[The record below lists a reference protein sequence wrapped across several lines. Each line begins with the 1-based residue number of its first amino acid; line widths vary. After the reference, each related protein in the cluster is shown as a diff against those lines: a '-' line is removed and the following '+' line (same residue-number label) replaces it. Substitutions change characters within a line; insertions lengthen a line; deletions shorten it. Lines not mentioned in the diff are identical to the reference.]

1 MNTVNLIGNLT
12 REWDIESTRN
22 GKLVAKN
29 SIAVRKSKDA
39 TVFIPIQAWMGTATL
54 LAEHTDKG
62 DKIGIMGYLDVNE
75 YEKDGRKNYFTYVV
89 VQEVTFCGSRKEQKN
104 VNH

>member
-12 REWDIESTRN
+12 REWGIESTRN

-39 TVFIPIQAWMGTATL
+39 TVFVPNQAWMGTATL
-54 LAEHTDKG
+54 LAENTDKG
-62 DKIGIMGYLDVNE
+62 DKVGIMGYLDINE
-75 YEKDGRKNYFTYVV
+75 YEKYGKRNYFTYVV
-89 VQEVTFCGSRKEQKN
+89 VQEVTFCGSRKE
-104 VNH
+104 